1 MREWLPSLSC
11 RKKWHIEQQEFKVGD
26 VVLAISTDTPRGQ
39 WPLARVVETIQG
51 QDGHVRVLKLLI
63 GKTVITRPISKVCRL
78 EVN

>member
-1 MREWLPSLSC
+1 M
-11 RKKWHIEQQEFKVGD
+11 GD